1 MRSIVIAILIIS
13 VSPCIA
19 GEPAASSWTEFR
31 NGGSS
36 HSASEVP
43 VSWSPDKGISWQKEL
58 PGYGQSSPVV
68 FNGRVYVTTVVGSMK
83 DECQILSFDLKTGE
97 QIWVWS
103 QEASTKA
110 ASNYMASR
118 AAPTP
123 MVDAN
128 GVYAFFEGGD
138 LVAVNHDGSLK
149 WKRSLTSELR

>member
-68 FNGRVYVTTVVGSMK
+68 FNGRVYLTTVVGSMK

-103 QEASTKA
+103 QEASTTA
-110 ASNYMASR
+110 ASDSARPPEPHRRRWLMR
-118 AAPTP
+118 TE
-123 MVDAN
+123 
-128 GVYAFFEGGD
+128 FTR
-138 LVAVNHDGSLK
+138 SLK
-149 WKRSLTSELR
+149 AGTLSPLTTTAASSGSEV

>member
-1 MRSIVIAILIIS
+1 MRSIVVAILIIN
-13 VSPCIA
+13 VSHCIA
-19 GEPAASSWTEFR
+19 GEPAVSSWTEFR

-36 HSASEVP
+36 HSAAEVP

-68 FNGRVYVTTVVGSMK
+68 FNGRVYVTTVVGPMK
-83 DECQILSFDLKTGE
+83 DECQVLCLDLKTGE
-97 QIWVWS
+97 HTWVWS
-103 QEASTKA
+103 QEASSKA

-138 LVAVNHDGSLK
+138 LIAINHDGSLK
-149 WKRSLTSELR
+149 WKRSLTS